1 MKREQKL
8 LHNQHV
14 RRIGLLVATWLR
26 NVVELPQGV
35 IELIL
40 NDIKRALGLYVQ
52 PLRPLTLRLPPDLQG
67 FGLDP
72 LATVSPFRSFNR
84 GEDPVT
90 RTSPFGPGAFFG
102 RLGYGSFQ

>member
-1 MKREQKL
+1 MNREQKL
-8 LHNQHV
+8 LHNKQV

-40 NDIKRALGLYVQ
+40 NDIKRALGLYPQ
-52 PLRPLTLRLPPDLQG
+52 PLRPLTLTLPPNLQQLALNP
-67 FGLDP
+67 LD
-72 LATVSPFRSFNR
+72 TVSPYRSYNRYAYDPPFRTR
-84 GEDPVT
+84 GPII
-90 RTSPFGPGAFFG
+90 R